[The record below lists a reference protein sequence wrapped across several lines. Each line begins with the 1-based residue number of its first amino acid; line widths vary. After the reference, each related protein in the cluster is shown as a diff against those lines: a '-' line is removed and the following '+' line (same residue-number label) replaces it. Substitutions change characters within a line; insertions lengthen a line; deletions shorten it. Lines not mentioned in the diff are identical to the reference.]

1 MLKLGMHVDNWRHQ
15 DVSYEVPCLFARD
28 HKLEY
33 VEFGTI
39 DGDYFVQALGYNPHI
54 PLHSDPLKLKSYLD
68 SMGLKV
74 SQLDAA
80 YPMSCPE
87 GQFRGIPYTLR
98 AIQFAKALG
107 CPCVDTTDGGRKPQG
122 YTDKEVMALMKQYY
136 RVVLEWAER
145 YEIIINVEPHGPY
158 TTNPDTMEQ
167 ILNFFDSPYLRMN
180 LDTGNTFIAGQD
192 PVKFLR
198 RFRHKV
204 SHCHIKDVSKELAEA
219 VRGGMT
225 GIATSVVA
233 IGEGVNADNI
243 SGCIELLKETKW
255 DGVLS
260 IESEAAPGKIE
271 QSVEWLRKQIAK

>member
-1 MLKLGMHVDNWRHQ
+1 MLKLGMHVDNWRHF
-15 DVSYEVPCLFARD
+15 DVSYEVPCQFAKD
-28 HKLEY
+28 HDIDY

-54 PLHSDPLKLKSYLD
+54 PLHTDPLKLKSYID
-68 SMGLKV
+68 SMGLQV

-87 GQFRGIPYTLR
+87 GQYRGIGYTIR
-98 AIQFAKALG
+98 AIQFAKALE

-145 YEIIINVEPHGPY
+145 YDIIINVEPHGPY

-198 RFRHKV
+198 RFRGKL
-204 SHCHIKDVSKELAEA
+204 SHCHIKDVSEGLAKA
-219 VRGGMT
+219 ARGEQT
-225 GIATSVVA
+225 GIASSIIA

-243 SGCIELLKETKW
+243 AGCIEFLKETKW

-260 IESEAAPGKIE
+260 IECEAAPGNVEK
-271 QSVEWLRKQIAK
+271 SVQWLRSQISR

>member
-1 MLKLGMHVDNWRHQ
+1 MLKLGMHVDNWRHF
-15 DVSYEVPCLFARD
+15 DVTYEVPCQFAKD
-28 HKLEY
+28 HDMEY
-33 VEFGTI
+33 VEFGTV

-54 PLHSDPLKLKSYLD
+54 PLHSDPLKLKQYLD
-68 SMGLKV
+68 SMGLKA

-87 GQFRGIPYTLR
+87 GQHRGIGYTTR

-107 CPCVDTTDGGRKPQG
+107 CPCVDTTDGGRKPEG
-122 YTDKEVMALMKQYY
+122 YTDDEVMVLIKQYY

-145 YEIIINVEPHGPY
+145 YDIIINVEPHGPY

-167 ILNFFDSPYLRMN
+167 ILGFFDSPYLRMN

-192 PVKFLR
+192 PVAFLR
-198 RFRHKV
+198 RFRDKV

-219 VRGGMT
+219 VRGGLT
-225 GIATSVVA
+225 GIPTSVVS
-233 IGEGVNADNI
+233 IGEGVNAENI
-243 SGCIELLKETKW
+243 AGCIELLKDANW

-260 IESEAAPGKIE
+260 IECEAAPGKVE
-271 QSVEWLRKQIAK
+271 ESLEWLRKEIAR

>member
-1 MLKLGMHVDNWRHQ
+1 MLKLGMHVDNWRHS
-15 DVSYEVPCLFARD
+15 DVSYEVPCQFAKD
-28 HKLEY
+28 NDMEY

-39 DGDYFVQALGYNPHI
+39 DGDYFIQALGYNPHI
-54 PLHSDPLKLKSYLD
+54 PLHSDPLKLKQYLD

-87 GQFRGIPYTLR
+87 GQHRGIGYTTR

-107 CPCVDTTDGGRKPQG
+107 CPCVDTTDGGRKPEG
-122 YTDKEVMALMKQYY
+122 YTDDEVMVLMKQYY

-145 YEIIINVEPHGPY
+145 YDMIINVEPHGPY

-192 PVKFLR
+192 PVAFLR
-198 RFRHKV
+198 RFRDKV
-204 SHCHIKDVSKELAEA
+204 SHCHIKDVSEELAKA
-219 VRGGMT
+219 VRGGET
-225 GIATSVVA
+225 GIATSVIS
-233 IGEGVNADNI
+233 IGEGVNAENI
-243 SGCIELLKETKW
+243 AGCIELLKDTDW

-260 IESEAAPGKIE
+260 IECEAAPGTVEK
-271 QSVEWLRKQIAK
+271 SLEWLRKEIAR

>member
-1 MLKLGMHVDNWRHQ
+1 MIKLGMHVDNWRHL
-15 DVSYEVPCLFARD
+15 DVTYEVPCKFARD
-28 HKLEY
+28 YGLEY
-33 VEFGTI
+33 VEFGTV

-87 GQFRGIPYTLR
+87 GQFRGIPYTIR
-98 AIQFAKALG
+98 AIQFAKAID
-107 CPCVDTTDGGRKPQG
+107 CPCVDTTDGGRKPAG
-122 YTDKEVMALMKQYY
+122 YADKEVMALIKQYY

-145 YEIIINVEPHGPY
+145 YDIIINVEPHGPY

-167 ILNFFDSPYLRMN
+167 ILGFFDSPYLRMN

-192 PVKFLR
+192 PVAFLR

-219 VRGGMT
+219 VRGGLT
-225 GIATSVVA
+225 GIPTSIVA
-233 IGEGVNADNI
+233 IGEGVNAENI
-243 SGCIELLKETKW
+243 AGCIELLKKTKW

-260 IESEAAPGKIE
+260 IECEAAPGKIE
-271 QSVEWLRKQIAK
+271 QSVEWLRKEISR

>member
-1 MLKLGMHVDNWRHQ
+1 MIKLGMHVDNWRHF
-15 DVSYEVPCLFARD
+15 DVSYEVPCQFAKD
-28 HKLEY
+28 HGLKY

-54 PLHSDPLKLKSYLD
+54 PLHTDPLKLQSYLD
-68 SMGLKV
+68 SMGLQV

-87 GQFRGIPYTLR
+87 GQYRGIGYTIR

-122 YTDKEVMALMKQYY
+122 YTDKEVMSLMKQYY
-136 RVVLEWAER
+136 RVVLEWAEK
-145 YEIIINVEPHGPY
+145 YDIIINVEPHGPY

-167 ILNFFDSPYLRMN
+167 ILSFFDSPHLRMN

-198 RFRHKV
+198 RFRDKV
-204 SHCHIKDVSKELAEA
+204 SHCHIKDVSEGLAKA
-219 VRGGMT
+219 ALGGQT
-225 GIATSVVA
+225 GIASSVVA

-243 SGCIELLKETKW
+243 AGCIEVLKDTDW

-260 IESEAAPGKIE
+260 IECEAAPGKMD
-271 QSVEWLRKQIAK
+271 QSVEWLRRQISR